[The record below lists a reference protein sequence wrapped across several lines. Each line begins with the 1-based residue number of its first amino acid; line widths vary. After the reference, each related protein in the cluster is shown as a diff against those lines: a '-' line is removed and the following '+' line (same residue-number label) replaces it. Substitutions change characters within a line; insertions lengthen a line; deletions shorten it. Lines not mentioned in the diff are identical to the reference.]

1 MHAPFVAH
9 SAALTLNRQVNV
21 RMKAVVHKIRLPVS
35 TSARIQCPPLVR
47 SSVHCCVLRRWCAHL
62 FTAVSRTSA
71 PAQVNKHVHWTSN
84 TWAYEGQ
91 APSERACESGCT
103 SDKRVLACT
112 SWRLFAHLRTAVF
125 GAAVRASICPGPRT
139 RRRKQCN
146 PQLDVRPIAIDFL
159 MRVPVR
165 TFARF
170 ARSL

>member
-1 MHAPFVAH
+1 MHAPFAAH

-21 RMKAVVHKIRLPVS
+21 RIKAVVHKIRLPVS

-62 FTAVSRTSA
+62 FTAVSLTSA
-71 PAQVNKHVHWTSN
+71 PAQVNKHVHCQTS
-84 TWAYEGQ
+84 
-91 APSERACESGCT
+91 SERACESGCT
-103 SDKRVLACT
+103 SDNRVLACT

-170 ARSL
+170 TRSL